1 SSTPSSPI
9 SPIEGNHNSNSS
21 NINNNLFDCNDRAFK
36 KGHKKNKSSKIEFN
50 FDPDAF
56 EGSTRILDVFDF
68 PSTFKTHHLHEIFQ
82 EYENMRGGY
91 RIKWMED
98 TPRKAYLDNVAN
110 QMATIKPYE
119 GPTDF
124 LQKTK
129 RLVHGALGV
138 RVVKTPEQKQ
148 ADNYILRIA
157 KEQKEQRRTELLKR
171 SNDLDNAFN
180 E

>member
-1 SSTPSSPI
+1 
-9 SPIEGNHNSNSS
+9 
-21 NINNNLFDCNDRAFK
+21 
-36 KGHKKNKSSKIEFN
+36 
-50 FDPDAF
+50 
-56 EGSTRILDVFDF
+56 
-68 PSTFKTHHLHEIFQ
+68 
-82 EYENMRGGY
+82 M
-91 RIKWMED
+91 
-98 TPRKAYLDNVAN
+98 VA
-110 QMATIKPYE
+110 
-119 GPTDF
+119 
-124 LQKTK
+124 K